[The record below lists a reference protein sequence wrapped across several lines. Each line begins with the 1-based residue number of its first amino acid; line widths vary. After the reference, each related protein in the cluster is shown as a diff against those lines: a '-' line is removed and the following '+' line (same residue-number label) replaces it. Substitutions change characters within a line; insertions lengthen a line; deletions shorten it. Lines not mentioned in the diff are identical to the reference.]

1 MLRGSG
7 RLTLL
12 AILGCAVIT
21 GPLAAQTKPA
31 EGATVSGLPVPRF
44 VSIKPSRVNLR
55 SGPGTEYPTTW
66 VYKREGLPLEIIQ
79 EYEGWR
85 QVRDSD
91 DTKGWV
97 LSNFLSG
104 RRTALVEPWEAKPNV
119 ATPLVALRADD
130 SENARI
136 IAQVEANVIANVM
149 SCNGKWCWVV
159 IDQYKGYIPQQKLW
173 GVYEA
178 EIVK

>member
-1 MLRGSG
+1 MALIATACSFPF
-7 RLTLL
+7 T
-12 AILGCAVIT
+12 A
-21 GPLAAQTKPA
+21 PLAAQTKPA
-31 EGATVSGLPVPRF
+31 EGTTVSGLPVPRF

-55 SGPGTEYPTTW
+55 SGPGTQYPTTW

-104 RRTALVEPWEAKPNV
+104 RRTAL
-119 ATPLVALRADD
+119 
-130 SENARI
+130 
-136 IAQVEANVIANVM
+136 
-149 SCNGKWCWVV
+149 GKLGWF
-159 IDQYKGYIPQQKLW
+159 GES
-173 GVYEA
+173 G
-178 EIVK
+178 